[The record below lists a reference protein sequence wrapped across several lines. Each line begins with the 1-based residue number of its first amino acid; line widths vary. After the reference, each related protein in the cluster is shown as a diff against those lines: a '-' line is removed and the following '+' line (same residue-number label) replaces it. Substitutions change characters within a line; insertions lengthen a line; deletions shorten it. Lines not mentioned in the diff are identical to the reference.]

1 MMVTI
6 SWIIPLMNAVLVYIL
21 HSHGNTAGARNE
33 NNFCSYPRHLDT
45 KWWMMTNVVFVL
57 LLICLSALNLKV
69 LLTYFKLKRRHSKLM
84 KENTKVSNIEI
95 KYNKIVEIVVFR
107 MEIHICNIPLMKEST
122 LGNNINKEECY
133 DTAKNDNNLDRL
145 SRMLALIRSYSYVL
159 VILFIF
165 SISYLPGYG
174 LYFYDMFYDQLGYFQ
189 SHTIHICGN
198 FNTTL
203 ALSYRH
209 DISLGRCM
217 LGLFRDITTSCS
229 LDLPG
234 QIVMSPP
241 TLCATVYYRL
251 HDHMLGNMVPVAMLL
266 VAVNSFANPFIY
278 FIWNAEFVGFAGFAQ
293 KYIKQAMYV
302 TKKLTK

>member
-1 MMVTI
+1 
-6 SWIIPLMNAVLVYIL
+6 
-21 HSHGNTAGARNE
+21 
-33 NNFCSYPRHLDT
+33 
-45 KWWMMTNVVFVL
+45 
-57 LLICLSALNLKV
+57 
-69 LLTYFKLKRRHSKLM
+69 M

-95 KYNKIVEIVVFR
+95 KYNKIVEMVVFR

-174 LYFYDMFYDQLGYFQ
+174 LYFYDMFYNQLGYLQ